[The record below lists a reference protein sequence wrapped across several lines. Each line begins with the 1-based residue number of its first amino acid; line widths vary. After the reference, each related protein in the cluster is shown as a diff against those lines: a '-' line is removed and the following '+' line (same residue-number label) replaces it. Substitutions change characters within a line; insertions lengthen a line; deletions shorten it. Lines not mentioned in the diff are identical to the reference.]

1 MQSKNGV
8 NNSLQGGSSFDL
20 KKFIRMVK
28 RRKWFVGITFFIVF
42 IVTLLAAF
50 KFGPQRIY
58 STNALLQFEDRR
70 ALSGMNARG
79 RPENDSKIGV
89 LMSRSFLHKVVS
101 ELSYS
106 LFIKNVNR
114 VSVLDSVSLDDEYTV
129 GSYHID
135 KVGDKLKLLYTSK
148 DKTIED
154 KLVKT
159 FPVQSKSLDY
169 GGFHIYQKPEFW
181 ETHTKLDFSLKK
193 RDQAVEIL
201 RASLSANFKNRSK
214 TLLGI
219 TISGSDPIFITK
231 TLNTLLNEFVAQN
244 IIFKKFHTSEVLRIL
259 TSQLEKAKEDLDVAS
274 EELKRFRERNPMVGI
289 AGETAGTIAGISNIE
304 TEKRNIIN
312 KKVQLEDLLNRYRSA
327 NGEDRNSVVNEI
339 LSYLAALGGPTVP
352 ALSSEYSNLL
362 AERARLKSSYAA
374 GHPVLKENQKK
385 INSVQAKIQL
395 TAQKQLDNFDSKIAS
410 LSNKV
415 SRETSKIRGLPAK
428 ELRLAE
434 LQRKRNIADGVYSSL
449 LVRYNQA
456 KVADAVE
463 VGDIIILDP
472 AVVPQTGGKL
482 ALYIK
487 YGTVALAL
495 GLILSLGTILLMSIF
510 DKTVRTADELEKIV
524 PIRVVAKIPV
534 VGSEKDIPA
543 EIGDTSL
550 RTDPKLVTAD
560 YSPTP
565 VGEAYRSL
573 RTQLLFNNEQKNNR
587 SIFITSL
594 NPGEGKSLNAGNI
607 AITFAQQKIPTL
619 LVDADLRRGVL
630 HNSFACNK
638 KPGLADFL
646 YSSSEIN
653 DENIR
658 KVIQQTHIPN
668 LYLLSSGMSV
678 PNPSEILGSQR
689 GKDVIKFLTERFGFV
704 IVDTPPIMVTADSV
718 VISQYVDHGL
728 FVVRAGKTNVQQAK
742 EKIAEYKDF
751 HPHLFGLILNCADLD
766 ISKENY
772 KYSYYNY

>member
-1 MQSKNGV
+1 MQAKNGI
-8 NNSLQGGSSFDL
+8 NNLQGGSSFDI
-20 KKFIRMVK
+20 KKYIRMIK
-28 RRKWFVGITFFIVF
+28 RRKLFIVLTFFIVF
-42 IVTLLAAF
+42 VATLLAAL
-50 KFGPQRIY
+50 KFGPARIY

-79 RPENDSKIGV
+79 RPENDSKLGV
-89 LMSRSFLHKVVS
+89 LTTRSFLNKVVS

-114 VSVLDSVSLDDEYTV
+114 VAITDSIHLDENYTI
-129 GSYHID
+129 GKYHVE
-135 KVGDKLKLLYTSK
+135 KAGDQLKLFYTSK
-148 DKTIED
+148 DKTIKD

-159 FPVQSKSLDY
+159 IPVNSKVIAY
-169 GGFHIYQKPEFW
+169 GGFQIFQKHSFW
-181 ETHTKLDFSLKK
+181 DTHTKLDFSLLK
-193 RDQAVEIL
+193 RGQAVEIL
-201 RASLSANFKNRSK
+201 RASLAANWKSREK

-219 TISGSDPIFITK
+219 TISGSDPIFIAK
-231 TLNTLLNEFVAQN
+231 TLNTVLNEFVEQN
-244 IIFKKFHTSEVLRIL
+244 LIFKKFHTTEVLRIL
-259 TSQLEKAKEDLDVAS
+259 TTQLERAKADLDAAN
-274 EELKRFRERNPMVGI
+274 EELKRFRERNPLVGI
-289 AGETAGTIAGISNIE
+289 AGETAGTITGISNIE
-304 TEKRNIIN
+304 TEKMNLSS
-312 KKVQLEDLLNRYRSA
+312 KKAQLEDLFARYKNAS
-327 NGEDRNSVVNEI
+327 GDEKNSVLNEVLAY
-339 LSYLAALGGPTVP
+339 LSSLGGPTIP
-352 ALSSEYSNLL
+352 ALSAQYTTLM
-362 AERARLKSSYAA
+362 AEREKLEASYAP
-374 GHPVLKENQKK
+374 GHPVLVENQKK
-385 INSVQAKIQL
+385 INALQQKIEL
-395 TAQKQLDNFDSKIAS
+395 TSQKQLGNISQKMTV
-410 LSNKV
+410 LSRKV
-415 SRETSKIRGLPAK
+415 RRETSKIRGLPAK

-434 LQRKRNIADGVYSSL
+434 LQRKRNVADGVYSTL

-472 AVVPQTGGKL
+472 AIVPQTGGKL
-482 ALYIK
+482 AVYIK
-487 YGTVALAL
+487 YGVIALVL
-495 GLILSLGTILLMSIF
+495 GLVFSFGTVLLQTLL

-534 VGSEKDIPA
+534 VGSEKDTPVEFSESGI
-543 EIGDTSL
+543 

-573 RTQLLFNNEQKNNR
+573 RTQLLFNNNQKNNR
-587 SIFITSL
+587 SIFVTSL

-619 LVDADLRRGVL
+619 LIDADLRRGVL

-638 KPGLADFL
+638 KPGLSDFL

-668 LYLLSSGMSV
+668 LFLLSSGMSI

-689 GKDVIKFLTERFGFV
+689 GRDVIKFLSERFGFV
-704 IVDTPPIMVTADSV
+704 IIDTPPIMVTADSV

-728 FVVRAGKTNVQQAK
+728 FVIRAGKTNVQQAK

-751 HPHLFGLILNCADLD
+751 HPHIFGLILNCADLN